1 MLKIKSLLMI
11 VIVFLISLLGVTSP
25 THAAVDAPDTTLVAT
40 MRQKLA
46 FMLGQR
52 ATSIRLVSSTATNFS
67 DSCFGLG
74 LANELCAQAITPGYK
89 ITFLYG
95 GRRYVFHTNADG
107 SASRMP
113 RQFGVFVS
121 YNRIVINA
129 RVIVAK
135 QFGVN
140 RRTVPLID
148 FQELPIVPTCLPN
161 NPCPAVILTGY
172 ALTFV
177 ANGQA
182 VPINMGL
189 DGKVISDSAAVN
201 ISAID
206 AGKILT
212 VVPSNQVNLTLEGN
226 SATGYIWAV
235 APDST
240 NLLKQNGAYVY
251 QADNLGVVGSGGKFI
266 FKFDVTGL
274 GTGKLKM
281 IYYRPFETGAAPIQ
295 TFEVNISAVAVTN

>member
-1 MLKIKSLLMI
+1 MLKIKSPLMI
-11 VIVFLISLLGVTSP
+11 VMTFLISLLGVTSP
-25 THAAVDAPDTTLVAT
+25 IHAAVDAPDTTPVAT

-89 ITFLYG
+89 ITFLHG

-129 RVIVAK
+129 RLIVAK
-135 QFGVN
+135 QFGVS
-140 RRTVPLID
+140 RSTVPLID
-148 FQELPIVPTCLPN
+148 FHPLPIVPPCLLN

-182 VPINMGL
+182 TTINMGL

-206 AGKILT
+206 AGKT
-212 VVPSNQVNLTLEGN
+212 VNVVPSNQVNLTLEGN
-226 SATGYIWAV
+226 PTTGYSWAV

-251 QADNLGVVGSGGKFI
+251 QADNSGMVGSGGKFI

-274 GTGKLKM
+274 GAGKLKM
-281 IYYRPFETGAAPIQ
+281 IYHRPFETGVAPIQ